1 MSVTEIAL
9 ADAQVGQRISIGSGG
24 PVEPGAFLV
33 RELTPLDAT
42 TVAVV
47 LQSVDGGADVEA
59 TVSGDLTVGLVPEP
73 T

>member
-1 MSVTEIAL
+1 MSVTEISI
-9 ADAQVGQRISIGSGG
+9 ADARVDQRISIGAGG
-24 PVEPGAFLV
+24 PVEPGVFLV

-59 TVSGDLTVGLVPEP
+59 TVDGDFTVGLIAPP
-73 T
+73 I